1 MKLKLYFTFIS
12 IGLFVVAC
20 SAVPTTRYESKKP
33 DEKTST
39 NQAPSEDIKPPIQK
53 KIRTLLNEDYD
64 ISIFSPQLSV
74 QQDGKQSNL
83 HSDKNIW
90 YSFPLNSEIKNQTNP
105 TEVIGSTDGYRV
117 FVFSSDALE
126 EIEEIKLKVENIRG
140 IHQLYLQFEP
150 PFYKI
155 YLGDF
160 IDLEEA
166 NSLRRKLIQLDFK
179 EAKVVRTAINV
190 FK

>member
-20 SAVPTTRYESKKP
+20 SAVPTTRYESQKP

-39 NQAPSEDIKPPIQK
+39 NQTPSEDIKPPIQK
-53 KIRTLLNEDYD
+53 NIRTLLNEDYD
-64 ISIFSPQLSV
+64 ISKFSPQLSV
-74 QQDGKQSNL
+74 QKEDEQSELN
-83 HSDKNIW
+83 SDKNIW
-90 YSFPLNSEIKNQTNP
+90 YSFPVNSETKNQT
-105 TEVIGSTDGYRV
+105 EVISNADGFRV
-117 FVFSSDALE
+117 FVYSSDALE

-160 IDLEEA
+160 IDIEEA
-166 NSLRRKLIQLDFK
+166 NSLKKKLIQLDFK
-179 EAKVVRTAINV
+179 EAKIVRTAINI